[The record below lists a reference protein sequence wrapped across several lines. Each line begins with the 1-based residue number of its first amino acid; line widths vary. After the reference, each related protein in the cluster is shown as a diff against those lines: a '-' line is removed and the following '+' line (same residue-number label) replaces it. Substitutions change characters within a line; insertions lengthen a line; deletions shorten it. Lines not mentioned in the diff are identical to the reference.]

1 MGKLRLASVFLI
13 IILLFPVQACTN
25 SGNDKEAAVFKKQ
38 PELQM
43 IRPQKPVNI
52 KLKRNASGSYSWE
65 LKGNDPDKVLEVDSR
80 LKEALKE

>member
-1 MGKLRLASVFLI
+1 MANLKLYSALPM
-13 IILLFPVQACTN
+13 LLLMYACTN
-25 SGNDKEAAVFKKQ
+25 GESNQQTTVFKKQ

-65 LKGNDPDKVLEVDSR
+65 LKGDDPDKIIEVDSR
-80 LKEALKE
+80 LKGALKP

>member
-1 MGKLRLASVFLI
+1 MANLKLYSALPM
-13 IILLFPVQACTN
+13 LLLMYACTN
-25 SGNDKEAAVFKKQ
+25 GESNQQTTVFKKQ

-65 LKGNDPDKVLEVDSR
+65 VKGNDADKVLEADEKLRKS
-80 LKEALKE
+80 LDKE